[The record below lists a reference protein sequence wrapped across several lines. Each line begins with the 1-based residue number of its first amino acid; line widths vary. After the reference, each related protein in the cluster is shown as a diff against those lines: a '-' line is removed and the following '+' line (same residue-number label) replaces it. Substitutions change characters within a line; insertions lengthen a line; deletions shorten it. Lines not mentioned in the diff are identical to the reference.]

1 MTDEENCILNFLNGS
16 PQSFFARKE
25 IARRAVRRQFYE
37 ENQNWANAPLASL
50 LAQRKVEQND
60 SGQYRISGSDLP

>member
-1 MTDEENCILNFLNGS
+1 MTSEEQCILDFLNSS

-25 IARRAVRRQFYE
+25 IARKAARRQVYE
-37 ENQNWANAPLASL
+37 ENQHWANTPLASL

-60 SGQYRISGSDLP
+60 SGQYRITG